1 MSVARQLTHF
11 RRQIEKETG
20 RPAAEIELPLH
31 LVLDDLCTLFDVDV
45 SLRRTI
51 LGRRGVAAIH
61 QYRARRAPK
70 PCKRKER
77 RS

>member
-31 LVLDDLCTLFDVDV
+31 LVLDDLCTLFDLDV

-51 LGRRGVAAIH
+51 LGRRGLAALSK
-61 QYRARRAPK
+61 YRAQRVPN